1 MAKKKKARGRPK
13 KNLSEQQREKL
24 AKKYQRKYYDE
35 NKEKISEQRSER
47 WKKNKRLREAQAKRD
62 QEARSIKRAEKH
74 AEKLSQLKE
83 ASDAYWE
90 EHGLQDPRLLK
101 VGRKNILIYST
112 GHLAKHV
119 FRSPQTIRRWISRR
133 VIPGATV
140 VNSAGWC
147 WFDRP
152 FMDCVFTAM
161 SRTMLLDG
169 RTPENILRQL
179 VREELER
186 AGRKVVWSPFNGKGK
201 KEGRRKKKGPKKTK
215 KRTSR

>member
-1 MAKKKKARGRPK
+1 MPKTKKSRGRPK
-13 KNLSEQQREKL
+13 QDLTKKQREKK
-24 AKKYQRKYYDE
+24 AKQYQRDYYDE
-35 NKEKISEQRSER
+35 NKNKISEQRSRR
-47 WKKNKRLREAQAKRD
+47 WKKNRKLRESQSERD
-62 QEARSIKRAEKH
+62 KAARSIKRAEKH
-74 AEKLSQLKE
+74 AEKMAALKA

-119 FRSPQTIRRWISRR
+119 FRSPQTIRRWIAKR
-133 VIPGATV
+133 VIPGATM

-147 WFDRP
+147 WFDSV

-169 RTPENILRQL
+169 RTPENLLRQL
-179 VREELER
+179 ILEELKR
-186 AGRKVVWSPFNGKGK
+186 AGRRVIWSQFDA
-201 KEGRRKKKGPKKTK
+201 
-215 KRTSR
+215 